1 MTFPH
6 YLPVLIMIGAAAAFG
21 IGSMIATHLIGPK
34 KKTPVKQMT
43 YESGKDPVG
52 DARLRFNV
60 RFYLIAMIFVV
71 FDIEVVFF
79 YPWAAIYRE
88 QISQGLLILVEMLV
102 FVGILLV
109 GYVVAWK
116 KGALEWE

>member
-1 MTFPH
+1 
-6 YLPVLIMIGAAAAFG
+6 
-21 IGSMIATHLIGPK
+21 
-34 KKTPVKQMT
+34 MT